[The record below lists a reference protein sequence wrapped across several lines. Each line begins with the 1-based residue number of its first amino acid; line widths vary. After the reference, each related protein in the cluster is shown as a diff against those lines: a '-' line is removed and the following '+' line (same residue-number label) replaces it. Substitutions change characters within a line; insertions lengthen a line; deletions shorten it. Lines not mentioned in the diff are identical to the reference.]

1 MPRHDHP
8 SMRIC
13 VPSCASVPQHA
24 HLGLRLT
31 LELLRRVMESS
42 QGWMETSTE
51 NIKTWE
57 LGLIHCHARC
67 LLLLQVPVEFR
78 PGPTPWEKGGRRW
91 VFLSLFN
98 GVRAPHALSL
108 AHMSPGPRDS
118 AP

>member
-1 MPRHDHP
+1 MCPFV
-8 SMRIC
+8 RIC
-13 VPSCASVPQHA
+13 ATACAPGLALDFGAAASCDGIIS
-24 HLGLRLT
+24 
-31 LELLRRVMESS
+31 RVDGDEHRKHHNVGIRVDS
-42 QGWMETSTE
+42 
-51 NIKTWE
+51 
-57 LGLIHCHARC
+57 LPRAL